1 VDNENPVN
9 ERVGVPEEVIT
20 LVVAEGKPEKEYKAE
35 PVETAATPVPAVA
48 PQVTPNAGKL
58 NPEVVLLVLVEVTAV
73 APLAGEEACVIVSVE
88 NNGVTVAENNVSRL
102 SINRH
107 VLAPKI
113 NRSEEEEEEGW
124 FLLPLAKI
132 CYKPI

>member
-48 PQVTPNAGKL
+48 P
-58 NPEVVLLVLVEVTAV
+58 
-73 APLAGEEACVIVSVE
+73 
-88 NNGVTVAENNVSRL
+88 
-102 SINRH
+102 
-107 VLAPKI
+107 
-113 NRSEEEEEEGW
+113 
-124 FLLPLAKI
+124 
-132 CYKPI
+132 